1 LQTQIRTY
9 NLGEPTVT
17 QKGNDWSIQ
26 FAQPITEQTLQNK
39 LSNDFSVEKFTP
51 DGNGASVT
59 LRTPPSSGQVL
70 SELHGLGFTD
80 ARVQGTSGNAYNVRV
95 KALQGNVTT
104 SDVGPPQPSALDN
117 VTNTLI
123 AKFGHLT
130 DANNKVTD
138 RLISSDTVSSIVSQQ
153 IVKKAAIAVIA
164 ASVAILLYISWAFRA
179 VKNPFRY
186 GVTAIIALL
195 HDVVVVVG
203 LFSIFGKLFGTEVD
217 TMFLT
222 GLLTVIGFSVHDTIV
237 VFDRIRENSQRGISR
252 EFDVVVNESLL
263 QTLDRS
269 LSTSLTV
276 VFTLI
281 ALLLLGGVTIQSFVL
296 VLLIGIISGTYSSI
310 AIASQLL
317 VEWEH
322 HNPGPYIGRYL
333 RRFGVRRRES
343 RPVARPQAN
352 QPVV

>member
-1 LQTQIRTY
+1 
-9 NLGEPTVT
+9 
-17 QKGNDWSIQ
+17 
-26 FAQPITEQTLQNK
+26 
-39 LSNDFSVEKFTP
+39 
-51 DGNGASVT
+51 
-59 LRTPPSSGQVL
+59 
-70 SELHGLGFTD
+70 
-80 ARVQGTSGNAYNVRV
+80 
-95 KALQGNVTT
+95 VTT
-104 SDVGPPQPSALDN
+104 SDVGPAQPSALDS
-117 VTNTLI
+117 VTQALI
-123 AKFGHLT
+123 AKFGHLA
-130 DANNKVTD
+130 DANNRVTD
-138 RLISSDTVSSIVSQQ
+138 RLNSSDTVSSIVSEQ
-153 IVKKAAIAVIA
+153 IVQKSAIAVIA
-164 ASVAILLYISWAFRA
+164 ASIAILLYVSWAFRG

-203 LFSIFGKLFGTEVD
+203 LFSIFGKLFNTEVD

-252 EFDVVVNESLL
+252 DFDVVVNESLL

-281 ALLLLGGVTIQSFVL
+281 ALYLLGGVTIQSFVL
-296 VLLIGIISGTYSSI
+296 VLLIGIVSGTYSSI

-322 HNPGPYIGRYL
+322 HNPGPYVGRFF
-333 RRFGVRRRES
+333 RRLGVKGRERR
-343 RPVARPQAN
+343 PAPPPQTR